1 MKKRSL
7 IVFDIDGTLT
17 DSVIQHQ
24 KAFTETLFEIGV
36 SEINSEY
43 KSFKHHTDSF
53 IAKEIYENN
62 QNKPFTKEKM
72 QKFKNGLTERIHLIN
87 FKEIRG
93 AKELVE
99 NLQKESEFGV
109 CYATGSLRKPAEHK
123 LNSIGLE
130 FKDWQLVASD
140 KIYER
145 ENIVKT
151 AIKNSCENYDVE
163 IFERIISVGD
173 GLWDLLTA
181 DNLKLE
187 FIGLGEK
194 NRELLIQEGATKVIQ
209 DLTEFK
215 IEEKHMGNKEYRS

>member
-1 MKKRSL
+1 LKKKSL

-17 DSVIQHQ
+17 DSVILHQ

-62 QNKPFTKEKM
+62 QNKPFSKDKIQQFEH
-72 QKFKNGLTERIHLIN
+72 GLTERINLLN
-87 FKEIRG
+87 FKEIKG
-93 AKELVE
+93 AKELIE
-99 NLQKESEFGV
+99 KLQKHTEFGV

-130 FKDWQLVASD
+130 FEEWQLVASD
-140 KIYER
+140 QIYER
-145 ENIVKT
+145 ENIVET
-151 AIKNSCENYDVE
+151 AIKNSSENYEVE
-163 IFERIISVGD
+163 TFKRIISVGD

-181 DNLKLE
+181 ENLKLE
-187 FIGLGEK
+187 FIGVGEK
-194 NRELLIQEGATKVIQ
+194 NRVLLIQEGAIRVVQ
-209 DLTEFK
+209 DLTGFE
-215 IEEKHMGNKEYRS
+215 IEEKK

>member
-1 MKKRSL
+1 LKKKSL

-17 DSVIQHQ
+17 DSVILHQ

-62 QNKPFTKEKM
+62 QNKLFSKDKIQQFEH
-72 QKFKNGLTERIHLIN
+72 GLTERINLLN
-87 FKEIRG
+87 FKEIKG
-93 AKELVE
+93 AKELIE
-99 NLQKESEFGV
+99 KLQKHTEFGV

-130 FKDWQLVASD
+130 FEEWQLVASD
-140 KIYER
+140 QIYER
-145 ENIVKT
+145 ENIVET
-151 AIKNSCENYDVE
+151 AIKNSSENYEVE
-163 IFERIISVGD
+163 TFKRIISVGD

-181 DNLKLE
+181 ENLKLE
-187 FIGLGEK
+187 FIGVGEK
-194 NRELLIQEGATKVIQ
+194 NSALLIQEGAIRVVQ
-209 DLTEFK
+209 DLTGFE
-215 IEEKHMGNKEYRS
+215 IEEKK